1 MDQRGVKVLCSRKRF
16 ALSKANSQRK
26 ENAWPFF
33 GRRRKNLF
41 FSASYFHFLPC
52 LINLRKKNCVF
63 FFFLYSLKAKKQ
75 VTTLGPF
82 GSFLV
87 LPKIVLA
94 RAKPAFFTL

>member
-1 MDQRGVKVLCSRKRF
+1 VLCSRKRF
-16 ALSKANSQRK
+16 APSKANSQRK
-26 ENAWPFF
+26 ENARPFF

-52 LINLRKKNCVF
+52 LIKLREKKNVF
-63 FFFLYSLKAKKQ
+63 FSFLYFLKAKKK

-87 LPKIVLA
+87 FPKIALA
-94 RAKPAFFTL
+94 RAKLVFFAL